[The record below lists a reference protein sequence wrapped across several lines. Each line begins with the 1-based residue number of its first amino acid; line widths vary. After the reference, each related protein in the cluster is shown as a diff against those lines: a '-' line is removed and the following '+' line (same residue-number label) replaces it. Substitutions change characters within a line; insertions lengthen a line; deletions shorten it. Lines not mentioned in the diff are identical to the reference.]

1 MERKKV
7 GSHLDL
13 ALEAAG
19 EGMVLLQNDGT
30 LPLKAAKIALFGN
43 GALFAHPGGTGS
55 GTVNGIEPLSVK
67 DAFLEEGIVLSDG
80 GYFARLMAA
89 KEAAKAEKERR
100 LKEAG
105 RDCSVF
111 EWAKLLSR
119 VWALKENEPSAPI
132 ESADLAEASGLTAVY
147 VLSRQAGE
155 GQDREA
161 KRGDYYLSEQEKED
175 LSLLKANYAALVIVL
190 NVGSP
195 IDLAEIKS
203 YAPNAIV
210 YMGQAGGMGALAL
223 VRLLLGK
230 INFSGK
236 LPVSWPESLDDLPA
250 TPTFG
255 RRGRADKEP
264 YLEGI
269 YVGYRF
275 HDSFGIPAACPF
287 GYGLSYSKFEIKGE
301 ASLEGTDVVVKVRV
315 ENVSE
320 VPGKEV
326 VQLYLSAPKVA
337 LDKEYQS
344 LMAFGKTPLLMP
356 GEAASLVLRF
366 PMEDAASFDEE
377 AGAYLLE
384 EGEYVLRLGNSSAN
398 SKAISR
404 ILLSKRILVEKG
416 LSLYGGRKA
425 VQEIA
430 PPVRREERKP
440 DSALVLNPRAFTPR
454 IHSAAAPKA
463 EPGPEEH
470 YLDRWKDSDLARL
483 LIGDRGLVEN
493 KILDGPGAC
502 GEVDRRTARR
512 HGLEPFSMCDGPA
525 GLRIFPRYYVEPSGK
540 ITAPGMIP
548 SEMIVAKSLYRL
560 VDRIVSRHGKKARL
574 VEQKPTF
581 FPTASL
587 LAASWDEN
595 LLFRVG
601 EAVAEEMRYYGQDV
615 WLAPA
620 MNIVRY
626 PLCGRNFEYY
636 SEDPL
641 LTAKMASAI
650 VRGVESQGD
659 KAACIKHFCCNNRED
674 NREKNSSEVNERAL
688 REIYLKAFR
697 RVVKEAHPSAL
708 MTSYNLLNGTYVS
721 NDARLVKDLLRGEWG
736 YDGLIMTDWG
746 NVKEGQAKAPLCLKA
761 GVNMVM
767 PGGKYELKEML
778 AALRDGTISHEELV
792 EGCLPILRLM
802 KKLA

>member
-7 GSHLDL
+7 GSHLEL

-30 LPLKAAKIALFGN
+30 LPLKAAKIALFGT

-80 GYFARLMAA
+80 GYFARLAAA

-105 RDCSVF
+105 RDCLVF

-119 VWALKENEPSAPI
+119 VWAIKEDEPSAPI

-384 EGEYVLRLGNSSAN
+384 EGEYVLRLGNSSTN

-440 DSALVLNPRAFTPR
+440 DSALVLNPRAFAPR

-463 EPGPEEH
+463 EPT
-470 YLDRWKDSDLARL
+470 RSS
-483 LIGDRGLVEN
+483 
-493 KILDGPGAC
+493 
-502 GEVDRRTARR
+502 TARA
-512 HGLEPFSMCDGPA
+512 PA
-525 GLRIFPRYYVEPSGK
+525 GRS
-540 ITAPGMIP
+540 TAGRPAGTASSLSRCATARPGFG
-548 SEMIVAKSLYRL
+548 SSRATTSSRAAKS
-560 VDRIVSRHGKKARL
+560 
-574 VEQKPTF
+574 P
-581 FPTASL
+581 P
-587 LAASWDEN
+587 
-595 LLFRVG
+595 
-601 EAVAEEMRYYGQDV
+601 
-615 WLAPA
+615 
-620 MNIVRY
+620 
-626 PLCGRNFEYY
+626 
-636 SEDPL
+636 
-641 LTAKMASAI
+641 
-650 VRGVESQGD
+650 
-659 KAACIKHFCCNNRED
+659 
-674 NREKNSSEVNERAL
+674 RA
-688 REIYLKAFR
+688 
-697 RVVKEAHPSAL
+697 
-708 MTSYNLLNGTYVS
+708 
-721 NDARLVKDLLRGEWG
+721 
-736 YDGLIMTDWG
+736 
-746 NVKEGQAKAPLCLKA
+746 
-761 GVNMVM
+761 
-767 PGGKYELKEML
+767 
-778 AALRDGTISHEELV
+778 
-792 EGCLPILRLM
+792 
-802 KKLA
+802 